1 MIHNLQI
8 RPPDNVLNSLCYQ
21 YMDIE
26 SKFIFLAVLLKASM
40 STIPG
45 QIRVRKYQD
54 WQGWNI
60 SYETILNCL
69 NAMET
74 HNIIS
79 LQEQKSTLLVTLS
92 NFDNYG
98 ITDNPVF
105 P

>member
-1 MIHNLQI
+1 
-8 RPPDNVLNSLCYQ
+8 
-21 YMDIE
+21 MDAK
-26 SKFIFLAVLLKASM
+26 SQFIFLAVLMKASM
-40 STIPG
+40 STVPG

-79 LQEQKSTLLVTLS
+79 LQEGKDTYLITLS
-92 NFDNYG
+92 NFGDYN